1 MQTRILFVF
10 DLFQF
15 GFLLLLKM
23 KSNVL
28 IWMLQLYQM
37 LPKSTDLWLIEQI
50 LLQLILAGKISVLLW
65 IWIKNLSVMFAEL
78 LIDMD
83 HSFLKTV

>member
-37 LPKSTDLWLIEQI
+37 LPKSTDIWLIEQI

-65 IWIKNLSVMFAEL
+65 IWIKNL
-78 LIDMD
+78 
-83 HSFLKTV
+83 